1 MSMKAAL
8 EILGFG
14 PCYHSE
20 IRRECTLN
28 FKGSVLQHGE
38 RDIVAI
44 CSRDIGTWQ
53 EGDVPLRS
61 ISFVVV
67 FLREELEILVLLANG
82 MCTVEK
88 RLGKQLGNR
97 GG

>member
-1 MSMKAAL
+1 MRSLLPLPASLPSTIPLVLQASSSEHRTTVQVVCPSYGRTGTMSMKAAL

-44 CSRDIGTWQ
+44 CSRDI
-53 EGDVPLRS
+53 
-61 ISFVVV
+61 
-67 FLREELEILVLLANG
+67 
-82 MCTVEK
+82 
-88 RLGKQLGNR
+88 
-97 GG
+97 